1 MSSEYFLD
9 DNVIDIES
17 YYIVNG
23 KMFNS
28 ILDGIDYNFFLI
40 LFTMG
45 CVCGILCSIKKPKNN
60 YALIQNAEPVEAE
73 VIKIV

>member
-1 MSSEYFLD
+1 MATKCLLD
-9 DNVIDIES
+9 DNIIDIKS
-17 YYIVNG
+17 YYIVNE

-45 CVCGILCSIKKPKNN
+45 CVCGILCSIKKPKKN
-60 YALIQNAEPVEAE
+60 YALIQNAEPIEAE
-73 VIKIV
+73 AIKIV